1 MNNITTEICAKLFKP
16 VDASSLV
23 VFRIGF
29 GLIMMWEVWRYW
41 HYGWIESKYID
52 PDFFFKYYGFEW
64 VHPWSG
70 DLMYWHYGITA
81 LLAFFITIGFL
92 YRISACLYL
101 YSIQLYISSRSG
113 AVSEPYLPGT
123 TGCIIIML
131 LAG

>member
-1 MNNITTEICAKLFKP
+1 MNNITTKICAKLFKP

-29 GLIMMWEVWRYW
+29 GLIMLWEVWRYW

-92 YRISACLYL
+92 YRISACLFFIAFSYIFLLDQAQYL
-101 YSIQLYISSRSG
+101 NHI
-113 AVSEPYLPGT
+113 YLV
-123 TGCIIIML
+123 L
-131 LAG
+131 LVA